1 MKLDLNLM
9 RVFDALMIERRVSLA
24 ADRIGLT
31 QPALSN
37 ALARLRNA
45 VGDELFTRSPSG
57 MQPTP
62 FATDIAPVVRDA
74 LQSLE
79 QAIIRRTTFDCATSA
94 RRFRVAMTDIG
105 EVYFLPKLMQHIE
118 AQAPGVTIA
127 TVRNSEIDVAGEL
140 AAGDVDLALGW
151 MPKLGSGFFQKRLFE
166 QHHRCIMSARH
177 PLAKGALTLPR
188 FLRAS
193 HAVVSSAGTGH
204 ARVEAI
210 MRQRGVKRII
220 ALELP
225 HFAAVP
231 YIIRDTELIATVP
244 EKLADCA
251 IEPFGL
257 IVRPPPI
264 DELSFQ
270 VNMFWHRRVHKDEA
284 NKWMRDTIATLFQ
297 ERKSPKSEQRP

>member
-1 MKLDLNLM
+1 MKLDLNLI

-37 ALARLRNA
+37 ALARLRSA
-45 VGDELFTRSPSG
+45 LGDELFTRSSSG

-62 FATDIAPVVRDA
+62 FAVDIAPIVREA

-79 QAIIRRTTFDCATSA
+79 QAIVRRTTFDCTTST
-94 RRFRVAMTDIG
+94 RRFRIAMTDIG
-105 EVYFLPKLMQHIE
+105 EIYFLPKLMQYL
-118 AQAPGVTIA
+118 QAHAPAVTLA
-127 TVRNSEIDVAGEL
+127 TVRNSEVDVSAEL
-140 AAGDVDLALGW
+140 ATGDVDLAFGW
-151 MPKLGSGFFQKRLFE
+151 MPKLGPGFFQRRLFE
-166 QHHRCIMSARH
+166 QHHRCLMSANH
-177 PLAKGALTLPR
+177 PLAKGAMTLSR
-188 FLRAS
+188 FLKAK

-231 YIIRDTELIATVP
+231 YIVRDTELIATVP
-244 EKLADCA
+244 EKLADGA
-251 IEPFGL
+251 MGPFGL
-257 IVRPPPI
+257 VVRAPPI

-270 VNMFWHRRVHKDEA
+270 VNMFWHRRVHEDGA
-284 NKWMRDTIATLFQ
+284 NKWLRDTVANLFQ
-297 ERKSPKSEQRP
+297 EGKLAKLTQSL